1 MQTTEKKT
9 HRHGAAL
16 HSYDGLATIYLD
28 DSDFGVVSMNTC
40 LLRISFGM
48 LRYMYDG
55 AETHNAS

>member
-1 MQTTEKKT
+1 MQTTKKKT
-9 HRHGAAL
+9 HRHGAAA

-28 DSDFGVVSMNTC
+28 DSDSGVVSMNTC

-55 AETHNAS
+55 VETQNAS